1 MNTTKT
7 QLRGICQCCGRDQ
20 AVVSGRMSKH
30 GYTVEEGWFSG
41 ICTGQRYA
49 PLQVSREQADRIIA
63 QVREECD
70 ELDRRV
76 ESLRAGTSHPNTVK
90 TDRWDPKTRES
101 VHISWEEAT
110 PYQRTRAVENLCW
123 GLKHRAEQGRSF
135 ATALEQTAD
144 RVHGTELRVVP
155 VEAGPEP
162 ILRGEVRNLPN
173 GRTATVTSVDGARIC
188 WTDSKGF
195 RGWTGST
202 RWRKFPKAA

>member
-41 ICTGQRYA
+41 ICTGQHYA

-63 QVREECD
+63 QVREECN

-90 TDRWDPKTRES
+90 TDRWDPKTRDS
-101 VHISWEEAT
+101 VRISWEEAT
-110 PYQRTRAVENLCW
+110 PYQRAAEVERLTFT
-123 GLKHRAEQGRSF
+123 LQHRAQQGRSF

-162 ILRGEVRNLPN
+162 ILTGEVRALPN
-173 GRTATVTSVDGARIC
+173 GRNGTVTRVQGARIY
-188 WTDSKGF
+188 WVDTKGF

-202 RWRKFPKAA
+202 LWRKYPKA